1 MLKRRFKWLLLLSA
15 CTTLSAAL
23 PPVSTPVVQ
32 AFSGSDLQY
41 GSRGRDTQELE
52 GRLKLLG
59 YYHGKIDG
67 IFGWRTYWSV
77 RRFQYRFGMKIDG
90 IAGPQTKSRLVRAT
104 KNWRGAVYNAGSAN
118 AHSAT
123 RAPAAKH
130 INQFHSAPVISGL
143 NKSDL
148 NLLAHLVH
156 GEARGEKLRGQVA
169 VADVILHRLKSSK
182 FPNSIPGVI
191 YQPGAFTAATN
202 GQMALPI
209 NKQSMQAVLDAVQG
223 WDPSHGALYYFN
235 PAKTNNKFV
244 WSRPE
249 IIKIGHH
256 IFTK

>member
-1 MLKRRFKWLLLLSA
+1 MLKRFKWLLLLST
-15 CTTLSAAL
+15 CLTVTLPS
-23 PPVSTPVVQ
+23 VSMPIVQ
-32 AFSGSDLQY
+32 AFSSGALHY
-41 GSRGRDTQELE
+41 GSRGSDVRELE
-52 GRLKLLG
+52 GRLKFLG
-59 YYHGKIDG
+59 YYHGKVDG

-90 IAGPQTKSRLVRAT
+90 IAGPHTESTLIKATQNWHGAKQSNSAT
-104 KNWRGAVYNAGSAN
+104 K
-118 AHSAT
+118 
-123 RAPAAKH
+123 APASTPTTAVKH
-130 INQFHSAPVISGL
+130 TNQFHSAPVISGL

-156 GEARGEKLRGQVA
+156 GEARGEPLKGQVA

-209 NKQSMQAVLDAVQG
+209 NKQSMTAVLDAVHG
-223 WDPSHGALYYFN
+223 WDPAHGALYYFN